1 MTTKKTTKMTTK
13 SESGDIAMI
22 SFVMGI
28 LSALEGVDSAMDMA
42 RSGNVSFDEFQTVIK
57 RIIENVAKDI
67 PEECRNYEDEQS
79 RKIASLF
86 GEQEGTLQ

>member
-1 MTTKKTTKMTTK
+1 MTMKI
-13 SESGDIAMI
+13 ESDDIAMI

-79 RKIASLF
+79 SELASLF

>member
-1 MTTKKTTKMTTK
+1 MTTKKTTK
-13 SESGDIAMI
+13 SESDDIAMI

-67 PEECRNYEDEQS
+67 PEEFRNYDEEQS
-79 RKIASLF
+79 SELASLF

>member
-1 MTTKKTTKMTTK
+1 MTTKMRTKMTTK
-13 SESGDIAMI
+13 IESDDIAMI

-79 RKIASLF
+79 SELASLF

>member
-1 MTTKKTTKMTTK
+1 MRTKI
-13 SESGDIAMI
+13 ESDDIAMI

-79 RKIASLF
+79 SELASLF

>member
-1 MTTKKTTKMTTK
+1 MTTKMRTKMRTK
-13 SESGDIAMI
+13 IESDDIAMI

-79 RKIASLF
+79 SELASLF